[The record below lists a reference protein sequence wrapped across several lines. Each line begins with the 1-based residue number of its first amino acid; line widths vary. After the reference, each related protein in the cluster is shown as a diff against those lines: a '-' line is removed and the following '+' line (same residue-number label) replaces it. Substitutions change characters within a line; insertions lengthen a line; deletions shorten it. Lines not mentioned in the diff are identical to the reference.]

1 MRNAKR
7 GAAFANACCLPQAFV
22 NASWPNALPPCVVF
36 EDEHLLVVNK
46 PPGWNTHSPAPHAG
60 EGIYEWLRHREPRWA
75 SLAIVHRLDKET
87 SGLLVF
93 GKTPV
98 ANKSLT
104 EQFTQRDVEKT
115 YLLVTDR
122 PVTRDAWVSESEIR
136 RAGDHYVAC
145 GHGQGGE
152 PAETRF
158 QVVRREGDRVWL
170 EAKPVTGR
178 THQIRVHAAA
188 ESLPILGDL
197 LYGGSDFR
205 RVCLHAAQL
214 AFRHPASGEALVF
227 KGEPDFERVAADTL
241 RSALIAPVET
251 DAFRRRH
258 GAADGCPGLYV
269 DQLGLFVLTQGEQPP
284 ALAEVTSLLA
294 GEEPPAGNPRGLYH
308 KTLIRHIRQ
317 TTTSETSP
325 QHLAGAVAPERFEVR
340 ENGIRYELSFAEGYS
355 VGLFLDQRDNRRR
368 LLTNH
373 VAAGFPLFPEAAA
386 GREVLNCFAYTC
398 AFSVCAALGGA
409 RATSLDLSRKYLDW
423 GRRNFTLNGLDP
435 AAHDFIYGDVFDWLR
450 RLGKKGRQFDAVLLD
465 PPTFSRSKEHGE
477 FRATSDYGELVN
489 DALRVLK
496 PNGVLF
502 ASTNAAG
509 LAPEKF
515 LTQVQE
521 AIAAAGRR
529 AVREHYVPQPPDFPI
544 SRDEPAYLKTVWLR
558 VS

>member
-1 MRNAKR
+1 MTT
-7 GAAFANACCLPQAFV
+7 V
-22 NASWPNALPPCVVF
+22 NLLPNALPPCVVF
-36 EDEHLLVVNK
+36 EDEHVLVVNK

-60 EGIYEWLRHREPRWA
+60 EGIYDWLRHREPRWA
-75 SLAIVHRLDKET
+75 SLAIIHRLDKET

-93 GKTPV
+93 GKTSL

-104 EQFTQRDVEKT
+104 EQFTRREVEKT
-115 YLLVTDR
+115 YLLITDR
-122 PVTRDAWVSESEIR
+122 PVTRDAWITESEIR

-145 GHGQGGE
+145 AKGQGGE

-158 QVVRREGDRVWL
+158 QVIRREGDRTWL

-188 ESLPILGDL
+188 EGLPILGDV
-197 LYGGSDFR
+197 LYGGSEHP

-214 AFRHPASGEALVF
+214 SFRHPAGGGEVLSFKGDPNFDLLAAEAL
-227 KGEPDFERVAADTL
+227 R
-241 RSALIAPVET
+241 RALIAPVET
-251 DAFRRRH
+251 DCFRRRH
-258 GAADGCPGLYV
+258 GAADGCLGIYA
-269 DQLGLFVLTQGEQPP
+269 DQLGPFVLTQGEQPLTP
-284 ALAEVTSLLA
+284 AETASLLD
-294 GEEPPAGNPRGLYH
+294 PAGPQPAAPRGLYH

-317 TTTSETSP
+317 TTTTETSP
-325 QHLAGAVAPERFEVR
+325 QLVTGAVAPERFEVR
-340 ENGIRYELSFAEGYS
+340 ENGVRYELSFAEGYS

-368 LLTNH
+368 LLTNYI
-373 VAAGFPLFPEAAA
+373 AAGFPLFPEDAA

-423 GRRNFTLNGLDP
+423 GRRNFTLNGLDS

-477 FRATSDYGELVN
+477 FRAAGDYGELVG

-515 LTQVQE
+515 LAQVHD

-529 AVREHYVPQPPDFPI
+529 VLREHYVPQPPDFPI

-558 VS
+558 VA

>member
-1 MRNAKR
+1 MMTS
-7 GAAFANACCLPQAFV
+7 V
-22 NASWPNALPPCVVF
+22 NQSPDAGPPCVVF
-36 EDEHLLVVNK
+36 EDRHLLVVSK
-46 PPGWNTHSPAPHAG
+46 PAGWNTHAPAPYAG
-60 EGIYEWLRHREPRWA
+60 EGIYDWLRHREPRWA

-93 GKTPV
+93 GKTPQ

-104 EQFTQRDVEKT
+104 EQFTRREVEKT

-122 PVTRDAWVSESEIR
+122 PVARENWTTESEIR

-145 GHGQGGE
+145 PPGQGGE

-158 QVVRREGDRVWL
+158 RVIRREPERVWI

-188 ESLPILGDL
+188 EGLPILGDT
-197 LYGGSDFR
+197 LYGGSAFP
-205 RVCLHAAQL
+205 RVCLHAAKLSFQ
-214 AFRHPASGEALVF
+214 HPLTGEPAQVFESAPDFDRAPAEALREAF
-227 KGEPDFERVAADTL
+227 
-241 RSALIAPVET
+241 IARQDT

-258 GAADGCPGLYV
+258 GAADHCPGLYAE
-269 DQLGLFVLTQGEQPP
+269 QLGKYVLTQAERPP
-284 ALAEVTSLLA
+284 TPAEVSSLA
-294 GEEPPAGNPRGLYH
+294 PGGLYH
-308 KTLIRHIRQ
+308 KTLIRHVRQ
-317 TTTSETSP
+317 TTTAETSP
-325 QHLAGAVAPERFEVR
+325 QPVASELAPERFVVR
-340 ENGIRYELSFAEGYS
+340 ENGVAYELSFAEGYS

-373 VAAGFPLFPEAAA
+373 VAAGFPLFPEGAA

-398 AFSVCAALGGA
+398 AFSVCAARGGV

-423 GRRNFTLNGLDP
+423 GRRNFSLNGLDP
-435 AAHDFIYGDVFDWLR
+435 AAHDFIFGDVFDWLR

-477 FRATSDYGELVN
+477 FRAANDYGELVTH
-489 DALRVLK
+489 ALRVLK
-496 PNGVLF
+496 PQGVLF

-515 LTQVQE
+515 LAQVQA
-521 AIAAAGRR
+521 AITGAGRR
-529 AVREHYVPQPPDFPI
+529 VLREHYVPQPPDFPI

-558 VS
+558 VA